1 MKSQENNGKKK
12 NMLIDLR
19 IILEVREK
27 IKGIERIEADKIKE
41 ITRKRLKELEMAPWP
56 WRSGAMV

>member
-1 MKSQENNGKKK
+1 
-12 NMLIDLR
+12 MLIDLR
-19 IILEVREK
+19 IILEVIEK

>member
-1 MKSQENNGKKK
+1 
-12 NMLIDLR
+12 MLIDLR
-19 IILEVREK
+19 IILEVIEK

-41 ITRKRLKELEMAPWP
+41 IRKRLKELGMAP